1 MLAGNPR
8 RFGQGLEVGDRI
20 HTEAER
26 HLFLQVLNRVLKGFA
41 EAVKKLVDLGL
52 ADDQR
57 RAASD
62 DVAGQRPH
70 DEAVF
75 LGTTSH
81 ERRCFLGDF
90 KGLLCRLVLDDL
102 QAPDQTHAAVVS
114 HQWVVAQLRQPGLQL
129 GMEFPDS

>member
-1 MLAGNPR
+1 MDELCIRTSGSPLQGELLAGMRTFRQIELAPMLAGNPR

-62 DVAGQRPH
+62 DVAGQRSQGMT
-70 DEAVF
+70 A
-75 LGTTSH
+75 GT
-81 ERRCFLGDF
+81 C
-90 KGLLCRLVLDDL
+90 
-102 QAPDQTHAAVVS
+102 QVS
-114 HQWVVAQLRQPGLQL
+114 
-129 GMEFPDS
+129 